1 MDGLDIIAAEG
12 VAGLLRRPVSEHRH
26 SARRSRVK
34 PWLPFL
40 IFVMLPT
47 LVAAIYFLGFASPQY
62 VSEAKFVVRGQAN
75 APTGML
81 SSLLMPG
88 GSSASEDTYAVQDYM
103 MSRDAAALLARTQG
117 LRQVFDRHDADALA
131 RFPTPFF
138 GKTFEHFYKYYQT
151 HIDAELDTT
160 TSISTLTVRTFRPQ
174 DSQRIAVAL
183 LGASEQLIN
192 RMNQRQRD
200 NLISSG
206 TQEVAAAED
215 RLRRIAVLLATYRNR
230 EALLDPM
237 KQSVPMLRDISDLQT
252 MLTTTRLQVEQL
264 RASAPSSPLIQVY
277 ERRASAIE
285 AQIVQSNSGIT
296 GSGQSLVPKITAYD
310 DLTLQQEFA
319 QKQLANAISTLEL
332 ARNQADRQLLY
343 LDQITEPNLPDY
355 ASYPKRFA
363 SIAVIFASLLGAYL
377 MLRLL
382 ISGAREHKIV

>member
-12 VAGLLRRPVSEHRH
+12 VAGLLRRPAPEHQH
-26 SARRSRVK
+26 GARRSRVRS
-34 PWLPFL
+34 WLPFL
-40 IFVMLPT
+40 IFVVLPT

-62 VSEAKFVVRGQAN
+62 VSEAKFVVRGQTS
-75 APTGML
+75 APPGML
-81 SSLLMPG
+81 SSLLMAG
-88 GSSASEDTYAVQDYM
+88 GGNASEDTYAVQDYM
-103 MSRDAAALLARTQG
+103 MSRDAVALLVRTQG
-117 LRQVFDRHDADALA
+117 LRQVFDRPDADALA
-131 RFPTPFF
+131 RFPMLFF
-138 GKTFEHFYKYYQT
+138 GKTFEHFFKYYQSHVT
-151 HIDAELDTT
+151 AELDTT
-160 TSISTLTVRTFRPQ
+160 TSISTLAVRTFRPQ
-174 DSQRIAVAL
+174 DSQRIATAL
-183 LGASEQLIN
+183 LAASEQLIN

-264 RASAPSSPLIQVY
+264 RASAPSSPLIAVY
-277 ERRASAIE
+277 ERRAAAIE

-296 GSGQSLVPKITAYD
+296 GSDQSLVPKITAYD

-319 QKQLANAISTLEL
+319 QKQLANAISTLEV
-332 ARNQADRQLLY
+332 AKNQADRQLLY

-355 ASYPKRFA
+355 ATYPKSFA

-377 MLRLL
+377 MIRLL
-382 ISGAREHKIV
+382 ISGAREHQIV